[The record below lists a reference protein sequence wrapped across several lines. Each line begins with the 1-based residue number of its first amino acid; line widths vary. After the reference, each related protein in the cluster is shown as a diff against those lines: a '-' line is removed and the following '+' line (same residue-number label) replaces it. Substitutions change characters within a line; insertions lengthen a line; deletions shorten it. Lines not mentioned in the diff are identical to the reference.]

1 MNAAIRRRTFMLGTA
16 AAVGSWTPSARAS
29 GPKPFV
35 ADMHS
40 HYALVGTTPPVP
52 GELRRHLEENG
63 ATLVA
68 MKLVDDL
75 PWIRATPRGI
85 VQVSQPAPGEIWAW
99 FQRGMQRVE
108 AVRKANGLPQA
119 LTPADVDAAAAGQ
132 PHAVMACESANFLE
146 GDVGRLAQ
154 AYAMGLRHLQVV
166 HYIQTPLGDLQT
178 TAPTH
183 HGMPKLA
190 RELFAECKRLGILV
204 DMAHSTPAFVEQALD
219 ASDAAFVW
227 SHGWVRQRGNPQWND
242 SGYLARSL
250 SPELAKQMAAR
261 GGVLGLWS
269 VRARRDSSYPLYSI
283 GSYAD
288 EIARMADLLGP
299 KAVAFG
305 TDLSGAGP
313 DPVLA
318 SYADVREVVNQLVR
332 RGMPE
337 AVLQDICMG
346 NYARVLKAAMAQR
359 A

>member
-1 MNAAIRRRTFMLGTA
+1 MTASLPRRTFLLGA
-16 AAVGSWTPSARAS
+16 AASLAAPLPARAG

-40 HYALVGTTPPVP
+40 HYALVGDAAA
-52 GELRRHLEENG
+52 GALRRHLEENG
-63 ATLVA
+63 TTLVSL
-68 MKLVDDL
+68 KLVDDL
-75 PWIRATPRGI
+75 PWIRFSPRGV
-85 VQVSQPAPGEIWAW
+85 VQVSQPAPGEVWAW
-99 FQRGMQRVE
+99 FQRAMERIDALRQ
-108 AVRKANGLPQA
+108 ANDLPRA
-119 LTPADVDAAAAGQ
+119 LGPEDVDAAAAGK
-132 PHAVMACESANFLE
+132 PHLVIASESANFLE
-146 GDVGRLAQ
+146 GDLGRLEQ

-227 SHGWVRQRGNPQWND
+227 SHGWVRRRGDAQWND
-242 SGYLARSL
+242 FGYLARSL
-250 SPELAKQMAAR
+250 SPELAKKMAAR

-269 VRARRDSSYPLYSI
+269 VRVRRDSSYPLYSTA
-283 GSYAD
+283 SYAD

-305 TDLSGAGP
+305 TDMSGAGP

-318 SYADVREVVNQLVR
+318 SYADVREVVNHLVR